1 MVMMKN
7 NLVLGAY
14 ISHQNVGFCGRR
26 KLENL
31 QISSEERQVAEKW
44 GNTFPPLSKN
54 WGGGAKHPLPLNSD
68 F

>member
-1 MVMMKN
+1 MMKN

-54 WGGGAKHPLPLNSD
+54 WGGG
-68 F
+68 